1 MTDFQTLSAMKT
13 DLKTVNLIEGQ
24 FSPSQAADILNAMLD
39 KKINYHKLQRMS
51 ITEGNNSD
59 RCIHDSGRIDE
70 LLLEKAK
77 LKQILQEARTQGK
90 TLKINSLINIEVV

>member
-1 MTDFQTLSAMKT
+1 MKT
-13 DLKTVNLIEGQ
+13 ELKTINLIEGQ
-24 FSPSQAADILNAMLD
+24 FSASQAADILNAMID

-51 ITEGNNSD
+51 ITEGNNTD
-59 RCIHDSGRIDE
+59 QCVHDSGRIDE

-77 LKQILQEARTQGK
+77 IKEIIKEARSQGK

>member
-1 MTDFQTLSAMKT
+1 MTDFQTLSTMKT
-13 DLKTVNLIEGQ
+13 DLKTINLIEGQ

-59 RCIHDSGRIDE
+59 QCVHDSGRIDE